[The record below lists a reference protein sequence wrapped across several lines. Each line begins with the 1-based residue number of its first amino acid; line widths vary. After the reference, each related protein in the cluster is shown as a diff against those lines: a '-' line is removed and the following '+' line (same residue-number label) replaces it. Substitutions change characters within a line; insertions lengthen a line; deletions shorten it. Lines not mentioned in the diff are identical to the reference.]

1 MPCCDTGRNIQKYKG
16 AAASTLQDVTDNGN
30 TTTGDIITTG
40 GFFIGDGSKLTGI
53 AGASA
58 AFTLEETTNKGN
70 TTSNTIQFTNETTSI
85 VTTGNISVG
94 SNISIA
100 GLVDTNS
107 QYLTMVGT
115 DGYLKKAP
123 VYVDSDTGRYVI
135 TAAEAEFSGNITFT
149 GNTTVFS
156 SNNVVIEDRIFGIG
170 VNNAVHDLDTGIIM
184 EHLDDSTYANVAI
197 IFHPVDHRLAI
208 GYTQNTLYDSH
219 ILNLANQDINVDIV
233 GNLFVQNNF
242 TVVRGSLNGNGSGL
256 TSLNASNISTG
267 ILSVAMGGTGT
278 GTSTGTGSVVL
289 NNSPIFIGTVS
300 GGTFS
305 GTHTGTGSGLTSLN
319 ADNISTGTLSVDRG
333 GTGTGTSTG
342 TGSVV
347 LNNSPI
353 FTGTVS
359 GGTFSGTHTGTGSG
373 LTSLNADNISTGTL
387 SVDRGGTGISSYT
400 FGDILYA
407 SSSTQ
412 LSKLGP
418 GISGNFLQTKGTGN
432 APTWTS
438 VATVGSATPSNL
450 YTDDY
455 LTGGPWNGQ
464 SDANIR
470 VFANVTNLSNQLVAR
485 DSKGDIFVSNIFTS
499 GVYGP
504 IKGSNTIN
512 ASTISTV
519 SGMFGPI
526 VGSNTINASTI
537 STLSGVYGPIKGSNT
552 ISASTIYSTDF
563 YGKIVGSNT
572 INASTISTLSGVYGP
587 IKGSNTI
594 SASTIYST
602 DFYGKIVGSNTINAS
617 TISTVSGVYG
627 PIKGSNTI
635 TASSIVSDNAVG
647 LNQLNASNIKSGTLS
662 NIYGGTGF
670 TTYSQ
675 GDLLVGTSDNH
686 LKKLQKGTIGYVLTV
701 NGTGSDIEWQAPSG
715 GSGGG
720 YWTQTGSDIY
730 YNGGNVGIS
739 NANPVHTLDIGSNV
753 FIIDDGVDKLYIRG
767 NVYSTHDI
775 ISLGTIHC
783 TEIIA
788 INSRIKNSTVVT
800 EAPSR
805 QIRSI

>member
-70 TTSNTIQFTNETTSI
+70 TTSNTIQFTNQITS
-85 VTTGNISVG
+85 
-94 SNISIA
+94 
-100 GLVDTNS
+100 L
-107 QYLTMVGT
+107 
-115 DGYLKKAP
+115 
-123 VYVDSDTGRYVI
+123 I
-135 TAAEAEFSGNITFT
+135 TSGNVVVAGNVTASKFYGDGRTLT
-149 GNTTVFS
+149 GVALSTDLADNSTRISTVSTDLTSNSTRISTVSTDLASNSSRISTVSTDLASNASRISTISTDLASNSTRISTVSTDLASNSTRIETVSTDLASNSTRIETVSTDLS
-156 SNNVVIEDRIFGIG
+156 SNVFRID
-170 VNNAVHDLDTGIIM
+170 DLET
-184 EHLDDSTYANVAI
+184 EVRPAN
-197 IFHPVDHRLAI
+197 
-208 GYTQNTLYDSH
+208 
-219 ILNLANQDINVDIV
+219 
-233 GNLFVQNNF
+233 
-242 TVVRGSLNGNGSGL
+242 
-256 TSLNASNISTG
+256 
-267 ILSVAMGGTGT
+267 
-278 GTSTGTGSVVL
+278 
-289 NNSPIFIGTVS
+289 
-300 GGTFS
+300 
-305 GTHTGTGSGLTSLN
+305 
-319 ADNISTGTLSVDRG
+319 
-333 GTGTGTSTG
+333 
-342 TGSVV
+342 
-347 LNNSPI
+347 
-353 FTGTVS
+353 
-359 GGTFSGTHTGTGSG
+359 
-373 LTSLNADNISTGTL
+373 
-387 SVDRGGTGISSYT
+387 RGGTGINSYT
-400 FGDILYA
+400 VGDILYA
-407 SSSTQ
+407 SATDT
-412 LSKLGP
+412 LNKLPIGTS
-418 GISGNFLQTKGTGN
+418 GEFLKTNGATILWSAISEVAPATAGTLTAN
-432 APTWTS
+432 TFQYLTS
-438 VATVGSATPSNL
+438 NNGTFNGSADVTF
-450 YTDDY
+450 
-455 LTGGPWNGQ
+455 GV
-464 SDANIR
+464 DATT
-470 VFANVTNLSNQLVAR
+470 TNTTNKIVAR
-485 DSKGDIFVSNIFTS
+485 DSNGDIFVS
-499 GVYGP
+499 GVYG
-504 IKGSNTIN
+504 S
-512 ASTISTV
+512 
-519 SGMFGPI
+519 
-526 VGSNTINASTI
+526 
-537 STLSGVYGPIKGSNT
+537 IKGSNT

-617 TISTVSGVYG
+617 TISTLSGVYG

-647 LNQLNASNIKSGTLS
+647 LNRLNASNITSGTLS

-686 LKKLQKGTIGYVLTV
+686 LKKLQKGTIGHVLTV

-739 NANPVHTLDIGSNV
+739 NANPVHTLNIGSNV
-753 FIIDDGVDKLYIRG
+753 SIIDDGVDKLYIRG